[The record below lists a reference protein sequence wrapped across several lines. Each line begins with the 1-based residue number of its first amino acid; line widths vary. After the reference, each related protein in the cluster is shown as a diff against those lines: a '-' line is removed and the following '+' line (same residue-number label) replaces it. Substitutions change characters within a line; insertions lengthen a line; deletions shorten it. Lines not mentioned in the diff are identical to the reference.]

1 MLVTLPSEG
10 VLGSWRPELAE
21 CGAVTRGEPGP
32 RWGGGLKGHCRGP
45 SFS

>member
-1 MLVTLPSEG
+1 MLVTLTSEG

-21 CGAVTRGEPGP
+21 CGAVTRGEPGS